1 MCGKWLSSIEL
12 NGPLLYLVLVVSI
25 KCIHVAHRMIVGTH
39 SIVGVFDVN
48 GLAIDASAV
57 DNDIPA

>member
-1 MCGKWLSSIEL
+1 MAI
-12 NGPLLYLVLVVSI
+12 LVVSI
-25 KCIHVAHRMIVGTH
+25 KCVHVTYRMMVGTH